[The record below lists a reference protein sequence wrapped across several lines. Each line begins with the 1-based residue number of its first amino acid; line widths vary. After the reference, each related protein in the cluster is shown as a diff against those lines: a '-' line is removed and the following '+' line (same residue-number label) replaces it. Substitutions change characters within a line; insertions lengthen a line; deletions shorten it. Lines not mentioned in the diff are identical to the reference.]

1 MDVAA
6 LWRSLRTD
14 PAKAPHIGAHQA
26 TAGEGITINV
36 AQTCQVALPP
46 RRNLIPEVSVTI
58 TSNRPGVAAQV
69 TIGANLNS
77 PDGIRVLRRLSARAS
92 SWPRSRKSAQDSSS
106 YPPVGPF
113 WASGLKPSGRTG
125 HRTALR

>member
-26 TAGEGITINV
+26 TAGEGIAIDI

-46 RRNLIPEVSVTI
+46 RQNLIPEVSVTI
-58 TSNRPGVAAQV
+58 TSNRPGVAGDYWGQPQQPGRQLSGSHDDCRPRPV
-69 TIGANLNS
+69 YGHGLGR
-77 PDGIRVLRRLSARAS
+77 PHRIRHPTVRLAR
-92 SWPRSRKSAQDSSS
+92 
-106 YPPVGPF
+106 
-113 WASGLKPSGRTG
+113 SGRRG
-125 HRTALR
+125 

>member
-26 TAGEGITINV
+26 TAGEGIAINV
-36 AQTCQVALPP
+36 AQTCQVALPA

-69 TIGANLNS
+69 TIEANLQQPGRQLS
-77 PDGIRVLRRLSARAS
+77 GSHDDCRPRPVHGHGLGRPHRIRHPTLRLAR
-92 SWPRSRKSAQDSSS
+92 
-106 YPPVGPF
+106 
-113 WASGLKPSGRTG
+113 SGRRG
-125 HRTALR
+125 